1 MPSTTPRQPLLADL
15 VTVLAAPACVVSD
28 RSGDIGDSAIHGYYL
43 DDRRMVSALWV
54 GVGDGEAQPVSATL
68 SDPST
73 AEFVALLPDVGTA
86 HGTATAGLD
95 LDASVR
101 LRRRRKVDRRRL
113 VETIELLSA
122 DARGLRTTVQIRLAS
137 DGVSV
142 SSARAGSVA
151 RPSTPTLLDGGATWP
166 ATHGS
171 PAVEFHPRPDT
182 LQVDDDSHEV
192 VATWDVV
199 LDGAPWSARATVTP
213 STPAPTPAPPLTDSL
228 AVSTPDGLL
237 DRLVARSLADADA
250 LVRTDQHDPTDR
262 YLCAGSPWYLTLFGR
277 DSLLSA
283 RMLLPVDVD
292 LALGTLRSLARRQGQ
307 VVDPTTGEQ
316 PGKILHE
323 LRDPEVAEFL
333 PPVYYGT
340 VDATCLWI
348 ILLWEAWRWGADAR
362 EIEALLPHLDAAL
375 AWLGEHA
382 TPDED
387 GFVRYVPDA
396 QGLTNQGW
404 KDSGDA
410 VHDAD
415 GVLIDGPVALAE
427 VQAYAYQAAQAAADL
442 ADAFGR
448 DHGQHWRDWADRLA
462 TRFREHFWEHGHGPS
477 YPVLALGPD
486 ARRAN
491 AVGSNMGH
499 LLGTGIVDAA
509 EARLV
514 AERLGAPDLDSGFGL
529 RTMSSASPRYNPI
542 SYHNGS
548 VWPHDTAI
556 TVAGLVAEGLPDVA
570 GRLARGLVAA
580 APAFD
585 FRLPELWGGESGAH
599 GPGGSTARPLA
610 YPTAC
615 SPQAWAAT
623 TAVSLVTSA
632 LGLRVDVPAG
642 VVELTPARP
651 ALLGALSVRGLRIGG
666 GTLDVDVDAS
676 GDLTVVAAPPGIT
689 VVVLDPAGDLAA

>member
-1 MPSTTPRQPLLADL
+1 MNSPTPRQPLLADL
-15 VTVLAAPACVVSD
+15 VTVLAAPASVVSD
-28 RSGDIGDSAIHGYYL
+28 RSGDIGASGIHGYYL

-86 HGTATAGLD
+86 QGTATAGLD

-101 LRRRRKVDRRRL
+101 LRRRRTIDRRRL
-113 VETIELLSA
+113 VETVELLSA
-122 DARGLRTTVQIRLAS
+122 DARGLRTTVQIRVAS

-151 RPSTPTLLDGGATWP
+151 RPSTPTLLDGGATWS
-166 ATHGS
+166 ATHGN
-171 PAVEFHPRPDT
+171 PLLAFHPRPDALT
-182 LQVDDDSHEV
+182 IDHDSQEV

-199 LDGAPWSARATVTP
+199 LDGAPWSAQATVTP
-213 STPAPTPAPPLTDSL
+213 STPAPTPTPPLTDSL
-228 AVSTPDGLL
+228 RVSTPDGLL

-250 LVRTDQHDPTDR
+250 LVRTDQQNPADR

-277 DSLLSA
+277 DSLLAA

-292 LALGTLRSLARRQGQ
+292 LALGTLRSLAQRQGE

-323 LRDPEVAEFL
+323 LRNPDTAEFL

-362 EIEALLPHLDAAL
+362 EIEALLPHLDDAL
-375 AWLGEHA
+375 EWLGEHA
-382 TPDED
+382 PDED
-387 GFVRYVPDA
+387 GFLRYLPDA

-415 GVLIDGPVALAE
+415 GVLVDGPVALAE
-427 VQAYAYQAAQAAADL
+427 VQGYAYQAAQAAADL

-448 DHGQHWRDWADRLA
+448 DHGQHWRDWADQLA
-462 TRFREHFWEHGHGPS
+462 ARFREHFWEHGHGAP
-477 YPVLALGPD
+477 YPALALGP
-486 ARRAN
+486 AGQRAS

-529 RTMSSASPRYNPI
+529 RTMSSDSPRYNPI

-556 TVAGLVAEGLPDVA
+556 TIAGLVAEGHTDVA
-570 GRLARGLVAA
+570 GSLARGIVAA
-580 APAFD
+580 SPAFD
-585 FRLPELWGGESGAH
+585 FRLPELWGGEAGAH

-632 LGLRVDVPAG
+632 LGLRVDLPAG

-651 ALLGALSVRGLRIGG
+651 ALLGAMSVRGLRIGA

-676 GDLTVVAAPPGIT
+676 GDLTVLTAPAGLT
-689 VVVLDPAGDLAA
+689 VVVRAT